1 MLNYTPPPH
10 MNAKAL
16 IERAARLLGEW
27 QRKYGEHQPDWL
39 PPAGEV
45 RWLED
50 AAAFLSTHTLPAPTV
65 QALQVAAPGEP
76 DAWIAQNGNT
86 FDVSV
91 KRPTEMGGYAQLDWQ
106 PLYRA
111 TPPHREPASSAE
123 GRREAFEAWAG
134 DQGFD
139 LRRLNDGYLDL
150 RTQGPWEAWQAARRS
165 PSAPAGEPTD
175 TQRDAERYRWLREH
189 LSDGHGIYQGNNE
202 VLAFAFDCDMDD
214 KEGFDAIVD
223 AAMRAALSAGS
234 QKPDG
239 GQGCRGAGE

>member
-1 MLNYTPPPH
+1 MTRILPESLILELRAEH
-10 MNAKAL
+10 GWAKETIRA
-16 IERAARLLGEW
+16 IESAVL
-27 QRKYGEHQPDWL
+27 
-39 PPAGEV
+39 
-45 RWLED
+45 
-50 AAAFLSTHTLPAPTV
+50 

-76 DAWIAQNGNT
+76 VAQVRHYN
-86 FDVSV
+86 
-91 KRPTEMGGYAQLDWQ
+91 YAGLARSGFSQEAVMLDGARVL
-106 PLYRA
+106 PDGTKLYA
-111 TPPHREPASSAE
+111 TPLHRERSAE
-123 GRREAFEAWAG
+123 GEREAFEAWAG